1 MKNFELN
8 KMTRIRPLNQD
19 DMDEIK
25 NLHQE
30 WFPLNYPDKFYDQIL
45 KKPGI
50 IALGCF
56 IDIEDGNVKFEIMIG
71 SIICKVKS
79 GKEDII
85 EIYD

>member
-30 WFPLNYPDKFYDQIL
+30 WFPLNYPDKFYD
-45 KKPGI
+45 
-50 IALGCF
+50 
-56 IDIEDGNVKFEIMIG
+56 
-71 SIICKVKS
+71 
-79 GKEDII
+79 
-85 EIYD
+85 